1 MVTSCPP
8 EPRFYLEDALNT
20 VDHPPLTTE
29 EKVHARKALIPL
41 WIKLFGWLF
50 IVMGAGVPFLYVG
63 SLLFGFTASYG
74 MFGLEY
80 TGNAMAWMPLLIAIL
95 IFINGLCAYGLL
107 FGKDWGLTACISFGF
122 IGLALTLGTMLF
134 DAYVH
139 ARWMIRLEPILQIP
153 YLIKIQRLK
162 SLW

>member
-1 MVTSCPP
+1 MS
-8 EPRFYLEDALNT
+8 T

-29 EKVHARKALIPL
+29 EIIQTRKALIPL

-80 TGNAMAWMPLLIAIL
+80 TGSAMAWMPLLIAIL

-139 ARWMIRLEPILQIP
+139 ARWMIRLEPIVQIP